1 MTRLGVGLTGNM
13 SYYLLKLYRF
23 LYMFKAVSILLLI
36 FSPILTFAQ
45 DIANSPWHIQAEN
58 IDPNEYYG
66 VTCANG
72 VVGLVSSPEPMQVQD
87 VILNGV
93 YDYYQRGRV
102 SNILKTFNHMNVEM
116 EVDGQTLIEVIFLDM
131 CFGGTALFLAP
142 KFI

>member
-1 MTRLGVGLTGNM
+1 
-13 SYYLLKLYRF
+13 
-23 LYMFKAVSILLLI
+23 MFKAVSILLLI